1 MERITKTV
9 TYSEAGKIQMN
20 AAQFDCEIIELGVVG
35 GGNARITIEGTPEN
49 TDKLFQYIAEAGNYE
64 SKETATV

>member
-1 MERITKTV
+1 
-9 TYSEAGKIQMN
+9 MN

-49 TDKLFQYIAEAGNYE
+49 TDKMFQYIADAGNYE
-64 SKETATV
+64 SKKTATV